1 MDLLCKICY
10 RSIIENQSEY
20 MNYLAILRRKDGK
33 ISNKKY
39 TINNINLDEVNKILI
54 DYVTTHNKKLDFFY

>member
-20 MNYLAILRRKDGK
+20 MNYLATLLRKDGK
-33 ISNKKY
+33 ISNK
-39 TINNINLDEVNKILI
+39 NILSIIL
-54 DYVTTHNKKLDFFY
+54 F